1 MSEVVKVSAIGVMC
15 AVICV
20 IVRNY
25 SAEFLVPTRLS
36 GILMILSLSILL
48 VSPIIEFLT
57 QTLAEHISVEYVGII
72 VKALCIAYL
81 TEISGELCRDCGE
94 GNIALGIETVGKLEL
109 VALTIPLLEQV
120 LAISEEL
127 LQW

>member
-1 MSEVVKVSAIGVMC
+1 MSEIIKVSAIGIIC

-20 IVRNY
+20 IVKNY
-25 SAEFLVPTRLS
+25 SAEFLVPTRIT
-36 GILMILSLSILL
+36 GIVVILSLAILL
-48 VSPIIEFLT
+48 ISPIIEFLT
-57 QTLAEHISVEYVGII
+57 NSLARHISAEYIELI
-72 VKALCIAYL
+72 FKALCIAYI

-109 VALTIPLLEQV
+109 VSLGIPMIERV
-120 LAISEEL
+120 LSLSEEL